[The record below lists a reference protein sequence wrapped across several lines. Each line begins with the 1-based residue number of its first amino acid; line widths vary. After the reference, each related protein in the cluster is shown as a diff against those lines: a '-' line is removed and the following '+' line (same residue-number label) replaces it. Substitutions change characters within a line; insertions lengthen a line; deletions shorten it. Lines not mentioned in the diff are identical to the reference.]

1 LRFSTTSNPH
11 DSSARCSS
19 IVWKISTGRN
29 ILTTCDAIPFLF
41 RLRILSHIYDM
52 YERIRC
58 EVHPLSVPASP
69 SPTPVVAWAYEYCVP
84 LPDAFRIVLNGDW
97 PSLMLSENRCE
108 QLRCLPSI
116 RNKRFRFL
124 PERARGQIGRALK
137 QLSVRAQFT
146 GGLNEF
152 MHANQHLFTSL
163 LKQSVFLTM
172 GNKRRA
178 AL

>member
-1 LRFSTTSNPH
+1 MRFSTTSNPH

-29 ILTTCDAIPFLF
+29 ILTTCDAIPILF

-97 PSLMLSENRCE
+97 PSLMLSENRCGASSCDAFHPFATNAFVFF
-108 QLRCLPSI
+108 QKGRGARLAGRLSSCRSAH
-116 RNKRFRFL
+116 NL
-124 PERARGQIGRALK
+124 PEG
-137 QLSVRAQFT
+137 
-146 GGLNEF
+146 
-152 MHANQHLFTSL
+152 
-163 LKQSVFLTM
+163 
-172 GNKRRA
+172 
-178 AL
+178 